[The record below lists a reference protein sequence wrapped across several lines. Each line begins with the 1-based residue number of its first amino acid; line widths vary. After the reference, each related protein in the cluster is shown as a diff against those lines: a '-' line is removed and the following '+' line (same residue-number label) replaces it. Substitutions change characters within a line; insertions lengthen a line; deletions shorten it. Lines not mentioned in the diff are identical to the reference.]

1 VSAVGRR
8 GNNDVRRQRLWFSAG
23 AGLVVLLLVAPV
35 AMVAFGRDAE
45 RARAD
50 TESWTAENLM
60 LALAISRGRPAD
72 PPDNTWEVNAADGW
86 DAPLGATW
94 TDPPLQSL
102 AETVIN
108 GAPLREFDF
117 DGTWTAAGVPL
128 NDDMVLLTV
137 VPRETQDATIAAARV
152 RWSLITAA
160 LAAVA
165 AAVAWLATGRA
176 QAPVERAH
184 LVNRDFIAD
193 AAHEL
198 RTPLSIIQASAGHA
212 LARDRSAD
220 AYRESLTEILEATE
234 RAGAGVGE
242 LLEFA
247 RLEAGQASPR
257 LAPLRLDLLME
268 ELAAAIRVDGVTIEA
283 TTGEAVVVSADYN
296 LLRQMF
302 ENLTRNAAARADK
315 VTLSTHLEAKQAR
328 VEIVD
333 DGPGFD
339 PGVIDHV
346 FERFR
351 RGDRSGSV
359 GLGMAIAKT
368 IAELH
373 GGRCTAAN
381 SDGGGA
387 VVTVWLPYGAR

>member
-1 VSAVGRR
+1 MKRSDA
-8 GNNDVRRQRLWFSAG
+8 RRQRQWFSVG
-23 AGLVVLLLVAPV
+23 AGVVALALVAPLAFV
-35 AMVAFGRDAE
+35 AYGRDRD
-45 RARAD
+45 RARQETLDWAD
-50 TESWTAENLM
+50 EQLIAGLQAYRTEEVEP
-60 LALAISRGRPAD
+60 PA
-72 PPDNTWEVNAADGW
+72 NTWEVNVDDDW
-86 DAPLGATW
+86 ESPLGEVW
-94 TDPPLQSL
+94 TEPPLQAL
-102 AETVIN
+102 AEAAQN
-108 GAPLREFDF
+108 GAGPREFDF
-117 DGTWTAAGVPL
+117 DGQWLALGVPL
-128 NDDMVLLTV
+128 GGPNVLLTV
-137 VPRETQDATIAAARV
+137 VERETQESDISAARLRWAAIAAAM
-152 RWSLITAA
+152 AA
-160 LAAVA
+160 LAAA
-165 AAVAWLATGRA
+165 IAWWATGRA
-176 QAPVERAH
+176 QAPIDRAH
-184 LVNRDFIAD
+184 DVNREFIAD

-212 LARDRSAD
+212 LARDRPVE
-220 AYRESLTEILEATE
+220 AYRESLTEILDATE

-268 ELAAAIRVDGVTIEA
+268 ELASSIRVEGVTIEA
-283 TTGEAVVVSADYN
+283 VPTEAVVVSADYN

-328 VEIVD
+328 VEITD

-351 RGDRSGSV
+351 RGDRSGAA

-373 GGRCTAAN
+373 GGRCAAAN
-381 SDGGGA
+381 HEGGGA
-387 VVTVWLPYGAR
+387 VVTVWLPHGMR

>member
-1 VSAVGRR
+1 M
-8 GNNDVRRQRLWFSAG
+8 
-23 AGLVVLLLVAPV
+23 VVLLLMAPV

-45 RARAD
+45 RARDD
-50 TESWTAENLM
+50 TEEWAAENLL
-60 LALAISRGRPAD
+60 LALAITRGRSAA
-72 PPDNTWEVNAADGW
+72 PPDNTWEVNIVDGW
-86 DAPLGATW
+86 DSPLGETW
-94 TDPPLQSL
+94 TDPPLQAL
-102 AETVIN
+102 AQNVYD
-108 GAPLREFDF
+108 GGPVREFEF
-117 DGTWTAAGVPL
+117 NGTWTAAGTQL
-128 NDDMVLLTV
+128 DDSMVLLTV
-137 VPRETQDATIAAARV
+137 VPRETQDAAIAAARL
-152 RWSLITAA
+152 RWAMITAA

-165 AAVAWLATGRA
+165 AAIAWLATGRA

-212 LARDRSAD
+212 LSRDRSAD
-220 AYRESLTEILEATE
+220 AYRESLTEILDATE

-268 ELAAAIRVDGVTIEA
+268 ELAAAIRIDGVTIEA
-283 TTGEAVVVSADYN
+283 EPSEAVVVSADYN

-339 PGVIDHV
+339 SGVIDHV

-351 RGDRSGSV
+351 RGDRSGSI

-373 GGRCTAAN
+373 GGRCAAAN
-381 SDGGGA
+381 RETGGA
-387 VVTVWLPYGAR
+387 VVTVWLPYGSR

>member
-1 VSAVGRR
+1 MR
-8 GNNDVRRQRLWFSAG
+8 GKPVTRNDVRRQRLWFSLG
-23 AGLVVLLLVAPV
+23 AGLVALLLIAPLAAVAYSRAV
-35 AMVAFGRDAE
+35 DRAE
-45 RARAD
+45 
-50 TESWTAENLM
+50 TETATWAQQNLAQALQSWRNGEF
-60 LALAISRGRPAD
+60 D
-72 PPDNTWEVNAADGW
+72 PPANTWEVNVDDGW
-86 DAPLGATW
+86 DQPLGEVW
-94 TDPPLQSL
+94 TEPPLQAL
-102 AETVIN
+102 AEPILE
-108 GAPLREFDF
+108 GDDRREFDF
-117 DGTWTAAGVPL
+117 NGQWFAMGLPLDGSTVLVTVVERESEEAAIGRARIRWTA
-128 NDDMVLLTV
+128 
-137 VPRETQDATIAAARV
+137 IA
-152 RWSLITAA
+152 LA
-160 LAAVA
+160 LAALSA
-165 AAVAWLATGRA
+165 AIAWVATGRA

-184 LVNRDFIAD
+184 DVNRDFIAD

-212 LARDRSAD
+212 LARERAPE
-220 AYRESLTEILEATE
+220 AYRESLTEILDATE

-268 ELAAAIRVDGVTIEA
+268 ELASAVRVDGVTVEA
-283 TTGEAVVVSADYN
+283 LPGEAVVIAADYN

-315 VTLSTHLEAKQAR
+315 VTLSTHLEAMQAR

-339 PGVIDHV
+339 PGIIDHV

-359 GLGMAIAKT
+359 GLGMAIART

-373 GGRCTAAN
+373 GGRCAAAN
-381 SDGGGA
+381 QDAGGA
-387 VVTVWLPYGAR
+387 VVTVWLPYGQT